1 MFFYVLVDLDDF
13 INFWDLK
20 SIHNFIKFY
29 NFINFYG
36 FIIVHNFISIHDFIN
51 FYKSIRISDFTSSY
65 NLITPCEL
73 IKFTKKSALR
83 QINFHYEV
91 QLIYHIESLPA
102 LDI

>member
-13 INFWDLK
+13 INFYDFT
-20 SIHNFIKFY
+20 NFC
-29 NFINFYG
+29 
-36 FIIVHNFISIHDFIN
+36 NFISVHNFIN
-51 FYKSIRISDFTSSY
+51 FYKSIRIYDFTSSY
-65 NLITPCEL
+65 DLITPCEL

>member
-13 INFWDLK
+13 VNFWDLI
-20 SIHNFIKFY
+20 SIH

-36 FIIVHNFISIHDFIN
+36 FIIVHNFMSIHDFIN
-51 FYKSIRISDFTSSY
+51 FYKSIRIYDFTSSY
-65 NLITPCEL
+65 DLITPCEL